1 MRRRHL
7 LAAALATPALPRLA
21 AAQAAVTMRLS
32 HQFPPSHHNARVI
45 AAFAGAAAVRNAQG

>member
-32 HQFPPSHHNARVI
+32 HQFPPSHHNA
-45 AAFAGAAAVRNAQG
+45 